1 MDWLWLIFGVAE
13 ILLLWRIFPDLFA
26 PRCPICGARLQPHE
40 RTHTLFQWHDWE
52 TCWHNYI
59 CPQCLFRQDYLRI
72 VQKSKDSKYET
83 RTVH

>member
-26 PRCPICGARLQPHE
+26 PCCPICGAHLQPHNCA
-40 RTHTLFQWHDWE
+40 HTLFRWNDWE
-52 TCWHNYI
+52 TCWRNYI
-59 CPQCLFRQDYLRI
+59 CPQCLFHQDYLRI
-72 VQKSKDSKYET
+72 VRKLEDSKYET